1 MANRT
6 FGWVQNPSST
16 DTLRDILSLFVPG
29 TEFHKYM
36 VNERLPLLSS
46 AKLFKTPNLY
56 MDFQKLLRTN
66 KPIAYD
72 VLKGQGSGGESRSK
86 AKCSGLVQAAITG
99 QQFKEYIVDGRK
111 IRIKKP
117 YTDDWTADG
126 FLRWAVSLGF
136 LDYNYEDDT
145 CNITQSGVDFVKAS
159 STKDKN
165 EILGQAFLAYPP
177 VCRVMGLLEKY
188 GHMTKFEIG
197 ARLGFTDEAG
207 FTSFP
212 QNIWVQAYEEST
224 DPDEKKT
231 LRSDTEGSS
240 DKYARMICGWLEAI
254 NWVSKRPKM
263 VKETFGGKTYNC
275 EITSAFEIT
284 GMGLINYHK
293 AIGKSKSSRTPK
305 IVYREMLASKASDA
319 NYLRNR
325 RSLIISY
332 LSNHTPR
339 TIDEIQNYLNSKQIN
354 EHQIVL
360 KDDLT
365 GLINIGMD
373 IEVSADKYK
382 LKDDVLKLVSYSD
395 NVTKEITDA
404 VEIKD
409 RVRTRLQNIDHKY
422 LTLIDYAFSG
432 KDNCTDFEVYTI
444 DLLVNELAFNG
455 VHLGGTRKPDGIF
468 YHEDKGVIID
478 NKAYSKGFTIT
489 RGMADEM
496 TRYVQE
502 NNDRNPERNPNQWW
516 LDFDCSVNK
525 FNFVFISS
533 LFKGEV
539 DHMLNNIK
547 QSSGVDG
554 CALTAENLLYFAD
567 AIKGG
572 SLEKSE
578 FVNKFGINRELLCST
593 YYESV

>member
-6 FGWVQNPSST
+6 FGWIQNPSST
-16 DTLRDILSLFVPG
+16 DTLRDILGLFVPG
-29 TEFHKYM
+29 SEFHTYM
-36 VNERLPLLSS
+36 VNERLPLLAS
-46 AKLFKTPNLY
+46 AGLFKTPGLY
-56 MDFQKLLRTN
+56 MEFQKILRAN
-66 KPIAYD
+66 KPIAFD
-72 VLKGQGSGGESRSK
+72 VLKGQGAGGESRAK
-86 AKCSGLVQAAITG
+86 AKCSGLAQAAVTG
-99 QQFKEYIVDGRK
+99 QQYKEYIVDGRK

-117 YTDDWTADG
+117 YTDDWSADG

-136 LDYNYEDDT
+136 LDYNYADDT
-145 CNITQSGVDFVKAS
+145 CSITESGISLVLAKT
-159 STKDKN
+159 TKEKN
-165 EILGQAFLAYPP
+165 AILGQAYLSYPP
-177 VCRVMGLLEKY
+177 VCRVLGLLATK

-197 ARLGFTDEAG
+197 SQLGFTDEAG

-224 DPDEKKT
+224 DDDEKKT

-254 NWVSKRPKM
+254 GWVNKRPKT
-263 VKETFGGKTYNC
+263 VKETFGSKTYTC
-275 EITSAFEIT
+275 VIASAFEIT
-284 GMGLINYHK
+284 GSGIINYNK
-293 AIGKSKSSRTPK
+293 VLGKSKSPRTPK
-305 IVYREMLASKASDA
+305 FVYREMLASKASDA
-319 NYLRNR
+319 NYLRMR
-325 RSLIISY
+325 RSLILEY

-339 TIDEIQNYLNSKQIN
+339 TVDEIKSFLDSKKIDEKWATI
-354 EHQIVL
+354 
-360 KDDLT
+360 KDDMT

-373 IEVSADKYK
+373 IEYDGTRYK
-382 LKDDVLKLVSYSD
+382 LNDKIEKLLPYQE
-395 NVTKEITDA
+395 NIAKEITDA
-404 VEIKD
+404 VVVKD
-409 RVRTRLQNIDHKY
+409 RARLRLQNIDHKY

-444 DLLVNELAFNG
+444 DLLVNELAFDG

-468 YHEDKGVIID
+468 YHDNKGVIID

-516 LDFDCSVNK
+516 LNFGDNVNH

-533 LFKGEV
+533 LFKGEIE
-539 DHMLNNIK
+539 HMLNNIK
-547 QSSGVDG
+547 QSTGVEG
-554 CALTAENLLYFAD
+554 CVLTAENLLYYAD

-572 SLEKSE
+572 DMQKSV
-578 FVNKFGINRELLCST
+578 FMSQFGAGQEIVCPNYR
-593 YYESV
+593 V

>member
-29 TEFHKYM
+29 SQFHTYM

-46 AKLFKTPNLY
+46 ANLFKTKNLY

-72 VLKGQGSGGESRSK
+72 VLKGQGAGGGSRSN
-86 AKCSGLVQAAITG
+86 AKCSGLVQAAVTG

-136 LDYNYEDDT
+136 LDYNYADDT
-145 CNITQSGVDFVKAS
+145 CSITQSGVDFVKAS
-159 STKDKN
+159 TSKEKK
-165 EILGQAFLAYPP
+165 EILGKAFLAYPP
-177 VCRVMGLLEKY
+177 VCRVLGLLKSH

-212 QNIWVQAYEEST
+212 QNIWVQAYEETT
-224 DPDEKKT
+224 DSEEKKK

-263 VKETFGGKTYNC
+263 VTETFGGKTYHC
-275 EITSAFEIT
+275 EISSAYEIT
-284 GMGLINYHK
+284 AMGIINYHK
-293 AIGKSKSSRTPK
+293 AIGKSKSSRIPK

-319 NYLRNR
+319 NYLRMR
-325 RSLIISY
+325 RSLIVGY
-332 LSNHTPR
+332 LGNHTPR
-339 TIDEIQNYLNSKQIN
+339 SIDEIQGYLNSKQIK
-354 EHQIVL
+354 EHLSIL
-360 KDDLT
+360 RDDMA
-365 GLINIGMD
+365 GLVNIGMD
-373 IEVSADKYK
+373 IEMVGDKYR
-382 LKDDVLKLVSYSD
+382 LNDNVLKLTAYSK
-395 NVTKEITDA
+395 NVTKEISDA
-404 VEIKD
+404 VEVKD
-409 RVRTRLQNIDHKY
+409 RVRTKLSNIDHKY

-432 KDNCTDFEVYTI
+432 KDKCVDFEIYTI
-444 DLLVNELAFNG
+444 DLLVNELKFNG

-468 YHEDKGVIID
+468 YQGDKGVIID

-489 RGMADEM
+489 RAMADEM

-502 NNDRNPERNPNQWW
+502 NNDRNEARNPNQWW
-516 LDFDCSVNK
+516 LSFESSVNK

-539 DHMLNNIK
+539 EQMLNNIK
-547 QSSGVDG
+547 QSSGIDG

-572 SLEKSE
+572 TLDRYE
-578 FVNKFGINRELLCST
+578 FINKFGVNRELMCT
-593 YYESV
+593 T